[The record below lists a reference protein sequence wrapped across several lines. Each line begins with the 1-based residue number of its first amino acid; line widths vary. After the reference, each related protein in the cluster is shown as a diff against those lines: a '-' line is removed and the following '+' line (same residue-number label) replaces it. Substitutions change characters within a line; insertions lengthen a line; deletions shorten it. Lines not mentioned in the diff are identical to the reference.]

1 MATAKT
7 DAFTQDE
14 IAFAAIAR
22 ALGHPARVRILRI
35 LLNRRSCVTGSLVDL
50 LPLSQSTVSQHLKE
64 LREAGLVDGVIDG
77 PRTCYCVTE
86 RAREMLRSFAAD
98 LVDFETQEEANDV
111 GLDPDK
117 GCC

>member
-7 DAFTQDE
+7 DAFTKDE
-14 IAFAAIAR
+14 IAVAGIAR
-22 ALGHPARVRILRI
+22 ALAHPARVRILRI
-35 LLNRRSCVTGSLVDL
+35 LLSRRSCVTGSLVDL

-64 LREAGLVDGVIDG
+64 LREAGLIDGVIDG

-86 RAREMLRSFAAD
+86 SARDTLGSFAAK
-98 LVDFETQEEANDV
+98 LVDFETREVCDV
-111 GLDPDK
+111 GFDSDK

>member
-7 DAFTQDE
+7 DAFTEDE
-14 IAFAAIAR
+14 IAVATIAR
-22 ALGHPARVRILRI
+22 ALGHPARVRLLRI
-35 LLNRRSCVTGSLVDL
+35 LLDRRSCVTGSLVDL

-64 LREAGLVDGVIDG
+64 LREAGLIDGIIDG
-77 PRTCYCVTE
+77 PRTCYCVTD

-98 LVDFETQEEANDV
+98 LIDFDSREVIDV
-111 GLDPDK
+111 GFDSDK